1 MDARLAVPTV
11 DVRKS
16 IPLNIIYAL
25 AQQIA
30 EKFHPQRIVL
40 FGSYAY
46 GRPQPES
53 DVDLLVIME
62 TPLKESV
69 QARQIRQALNVLFGL
84 DVIVYTPRNLAQRVA
99 WGDSFLQEIL
109 AQGVV
114 LYESTAS

>member
-16 IPLNIIYAL
+16 IP
-25 AQQIA
+25 
-30 EKFHPQRIVL
+30 
-40 FGSYAY
+40 
-46 GRPQPES
+46 
-53 DVDLLVIME
+53 
-62 TPLKESV
+62 
-69 QARQIRQALNVLFGL
+69 LNVLFGL